1 MDRYNQG
8 FHWFLG
14 RQLFWPTIR
23 GLWLCVSNIRTR
35 YPSIPTPN
43 SDTSSIRSGPLDLI
57 RVQCLTRVD
66 CASFWSQFIL
76 SWNGHIDGHSP
87 ISIVFFA
94 HTHRYIDRKYDHKL
108 LSVIGV
114 GWPDYGE
121 CDDQDRISFLRSHL
135 RECIKAITHDKV
147 NLYGFTGT
155 KSSLST
161 KTIRTICLQPIFTF
175 SYPSRSLFAPR
186 PL

>member
-1 MDRYNQG
+1 MPRLK
-8 FHWFLG
+8 H
-14 RQLFWPTIR
+14 TIT
-23 GLWLCVSNIRTR
+23 IAH
-35 YPSIPTPN
+35 SIPTPN
-43 SDTSSIRSGPLDLI
+43 SDTSSIRAGPLDLI
-57 RVQCLTRVD
+57 RVQCPTRVD

-76 SWNGHIDGHSP
+76 SWNGHIKSNP

-94 HTHRYIDRKYDHKL
+94 HRYIDRKYGHKL

-155 KSSLST
+155 KVVTVDEDHQNDLSATQFYIFISVSQLIRSS
-161 KTIRTICLQPIFTF
+161 TIGSMPAVSQL
-175 SYPSRSLFAPR
+175 RSDWFM
-186 PL
+186 